1 MSMLQNGLE
10 RDMTTRTKTLTIRPA
25 TADEVWAVR
34 KLFTGLHDFNAEL
47 DPRFQL
53 SGNWERYL
61 DEHLRLEWNGA
72 RSKTLVAWEGEQPI
86 GLLMLAGYSD
96 SPLFRYRHW
105 AEILALYIDPN
116 VRGGMLAYR
125 FIKMAKRWAAENGYD
140 RIQLYVTASNDRAK
154 RFYEKV
160 GFTSVQEIWRMEIDD
175 CPQRENGEDDDFGY
189 GPDHDP
195 LTPRP
200 HNIASDKDP

>member
-1 MSMLQNGLE
+1 
-10 RDMTTRTKTLTIRPA
+10 MTINARAVTIEPA
-25 TADEVWAVR
+25 TAEHAWAVR
-34 KLFTGLHDFNAEL
+34 RLFKGLHDFNASL
-47 DPRFQL
+47 DARFAL
-53 SGNWERYL
+53 GENWERYL

-72 RSKTLVAWEGEQPI
+72 RSQTLVAWDGDRPI

-125 FIKMAKRWAAENGYD
+125 FIKLARRWASEQRYD
-140 RIQLYVTASNDRAK
+140 RIQLYVTATNDRAK

-160 GFTSVQEIWRMEIDD
+160 GFEPVQEIWRLELGDG
-175 CPQRENGEDDDFGY
+175 GERAQAAYDEDNGY
-189 GPDHDP
+189 GPDRDP
-195 LTPRP
+195 LTPKP
-200 HNIASDKDP
+200 HNIAADENDG